1 MVSPKA
7 PISTNCIQHN
17 IGCSSLNTDSHFNH
31 TNPKNKDLM
40 VIPNHVQR
48 ATFVPVESKETF
60 KSIKNI
66 TDTSKVKE
74 SLMVTKKDK
83 QILEQTSQK
92 PELLLN
98 TDIFEKSKL
107 SDNINDISAFPFK

>member
-7 PISTNCIQHN
+7 PISTNCIQH

-31 TNPKNKDLM
+31 TNPKNKDLLD
-40 VIPNHVQR
+40 IPNHVR
-48 ATFVPVESKETF
+48 KATIVPAESKETF
-60 KSIKNI
+60 ISIKNI
-66 TDTSKVKE
+66 IDTSKANE

-83 QILEQTSQK
+83 QILEQTTQK
-92 PELLLN
+92 QELLLN